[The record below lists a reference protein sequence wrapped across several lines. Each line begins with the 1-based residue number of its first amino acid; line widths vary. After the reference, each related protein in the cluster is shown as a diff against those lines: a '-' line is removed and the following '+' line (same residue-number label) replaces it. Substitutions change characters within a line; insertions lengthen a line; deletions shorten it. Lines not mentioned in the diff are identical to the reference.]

1 MRSSAESRRPGDSK
15 PAIGEST
22 GSLVNIGQAAKL
34 SGVSAKMLRH
44 YESLGLLGQV
54 VRTDS
59 GYRQYTSTDVNTL
72 RFIKRSRDL
81 GFSMAEIAEL
91 VNLWQDR
98 SRASAS
104 VKHIAQKHL
113 DELGTRIAAMQAMQR
128 SLQDLLQHCHGDSR
142 PDCPILDDLAGRQSP
157 APCF

>member
-1 MRSSAESRRPGDSK
+1 MRSRAEANRPRDSK
-15 PAIGEST
+15 PALGET
-22 GSLVNIGQAAKL
+22 AGLRVNIGQAAKF

-104 VKHIAQKHL
+104 VKSIAQKHL

-128 SLQDLLQHCHGDSR
+128 SLQELLQNCHGDAR
-142 PDCPILDDLAGRQSP
+142 PDCPILDDLAGVRPS
-157 APCF
+157 APCH